1 MLNKQRLYRLLFLI
15 LKLLIFFLS
24 LYYIYTTLLEK
35 KSFSDLNT
43 LFSGLNYTSLLIV
56 LVVFIMM
63 FINWFIESIKWKLLI
78 SKLQSISFYTS
89 YKAVLTGLTVNT
101 WVPNRLAEFIG
112 RILYLEQENRT
123 KATFSTLV
131 GGFAQ
136 LIITTLIGSFGLIF
150 WFISSKDLVYI
161 LILLLIINGFLLLAY
176 FNVSLFSGMIKKI
189 SFLKKLWQ
197 YAEILEEYSFLQL
210 FKLIFLSFIRYAV
223 YCTQYYLLFL
233 VFGVDF
239 GLLNSFLCM
248 SVIFLSLSVIPAVTL
263 TEIGVRGA
271 TVLYFTGFYTDNSAG
286 VLAAAYLIWLI
297 NIIIPAIAGAFLLL
311 RIKYP
316 VKAVI

>member
-1 MLNKQRLYRLLFLI
+1 M
-15 LKLLIFFLS
+15 
-24 LYYIYTTLLEK
+24 YYIVITLFEK

-43 LFSGLNYTSLLIV
+43 LFSGLNYTSLFIV
-56 LVVFIMM
+56 LVVFILM
-63 FINWFIESIKWKLLI
+63 FINWFIESVKWKLLI
-78 SKLQSISFYTS
+78 SKLQEVSLFTS

-101 WVPNRLAEFIG
+101 WIPNRLAEFIG
-112 RILYLEQENRT
+112 RILYLEQGNRT

-136 LIITTLIGSFGLIF
+136 LIITTLIGSIGVIF

-161 LILLLIINGFLLLAY
+161 TILLLLIDGFLLMAY
-176 FNVSLFSGMIKKI
+176 FNVSIFSGIIKKI

-197 YAEILEEYSFLQL
+197 YAEILEEYNSLQL
-210 FKLIFLSFIRYAV
+210 MELLLLAFIRYSV

-233 VFGVDF
+233 AFGADF
-239 GLLNSFLCM
+239 GLLNSLLCV
-248 SVIFLSLSVIPAVTL
+248 SLIFFSLSVIPAVTL

-271 TVLYFTGFYTDNSAG
+271 TVLYFTGFYTENTTG

-316 VKAVI
+316 VKVE

>member
-1 MLNKQRLYRLLFLI
+1 M
-15 LKLLIFFLS
+15 LIFFVS
-24 LYYIYTTLLEK
+24 LYYIYTTLIEK
-35 KSFSDLNT
+35 KSISDIGS
-43 LFSGLNYTSLLIV
+43 LFSNLNYIS
-56 LVVFIMM
+56 LVVVFMVFVMM

-78 SKLQSISFYTS
+78 SKLQHLSFFTS

-101 WVPNRLAEFIG
+101 WIPNRLAEFIG

-136 LIITTLIGSFGLIF
+136 LIATTLAGSLGLIF
-150 WFISSKDLVYI
+150 WFSSGNDLVII
-161 LILLLIINGFLLLAY
+161 LIALLLVNGFLLLAY
-176 FNVSLFSGMIKKI
+176 FNVSIFSGIIKKI

-197 YAEILEEYSFLQL
+197 YVEILEEYSSPQL
-210 FKLIFLSFIRYAV
+210 LELLILSFTRYAV

-233 VFGVDF
+233 VFGIDF
-239 GLLNSFLCM
+239 GLLQTFMCISL
-248 SVIFLSLSVIPAVTL
+248 IFLSLSVIPAVTL

-311 RIKYP
+311 KIKYP
-316 VKAVI
+316 SKVVL